1 LKLKKEGGENM
12 KNRWLIVIGMVL
24 LASIVVGLAGC
35 ATDNRINT
43 GSNNQQ
49 TGLWVSGTGKVY
61 VTPDIAELTLGVEA
75 QAATVAEA
83 QSIANQTMNAVIA
96 AIKTEGITEDDIQT
110 QYFNITEV
118 TKWDYDKG
126 ESSIIGYMVTNT
138 VLAKIRD
145 IDKTGDVIDAAV
157 AAGGDYIRINSL
169 NFTVEDPNI
178 YYAQARE
185 QAITYAI
192 QKAEQMAALTGVNL
206 GDITY
211 IAESSY
217 MPSGNYYEG
226 RALTP
231 TADSGSTS
239 VSPGQLE
246 VTTTVTIVYN
256 IEN

>member
-1 LKLKKEGGENM
+1 MKKI
-12 KNRWLIVIGMVL
+12 WLIVIGAVL
-24 LASIVVGLAGC
+24 LASIVIGLAGC
-35 ATDNRINT
+35 ATNNKVNT
-43 GSNNQQ
+43 GSDNQQ

-83 QSIANQTMNAVIA
+83 QSRANQAMDAVIA
-96 AIKTEGITEDDIQT
+96 AIKAAGVTEEDIQT

-118 TKWDYDKG
+118 TKWDNDKG
-126 ESSIIGYMVTNT
+126 ESVITGYMVTNT
-138 VLAKIRD
+138 VLVKIRD

-185 QAITYAI
+185 QAITYAK
-192 QKAEQMAALTGVNL
+192 QKAEQMATLTGVKL

-211 IAESSY
+211 ITESSY

-226 RALTP
+226 RVLAP
-231 TADSGSTS
+231 APESSSTS